1 MIALRTVK
9 RARGRPRKD
18 ASKEIFAAPLD
29 EQTKKALTEE
39 WRSTMDSSAANASS
53 AAKAELL
60 VTADLSS
67 PNSAGAIVETNQ
79 R

>member
-1 MIALRTVK
+1 MK

-39 WRSTMDSSAANASS
+39 WRSTMDSSAASGSS
-53 AAKAELL
+53 AAKVDMLL
-60 VTADLSS
+60 TSDLSFA
-67 PNSAGAIVETNQ
+67 NSAGAIEVNQ
-79 R
+79 Q